1 MDRRVRKTL
10 EFLEAR
16 GYGRMRTSELAD
28 RVGLSG
34 SRLGHVFKA
43 QLGLSIRDFVR
54 RKRLARAAQLIA
66 ETDLSI
72 ARIVELSGFLDHANF
87 DHAFKRE
94 FGVAPREFRKARE
107 A

>member
-10 EFLEAR
+10 EYLEVT
-16 GYGRMRTSELAD
+16 GYGHTRTAELAG

-43 QLGLSIRDFVR
+43 QLGISIRDFVR
-54 RKRLARAAQLIA
+54 RKRLALAAELVA
-66 ETDLSI
+66 ETDLPI
-72 ARIVELSGFLDHANF
+72 AHIVELSGFPDHANF

-94 FGVAPREFRKARE
+94 FGVAPREFRKACE
-107 A
+107 